1 MNDEQAKRETGGNTA
16 DSQSAPPPATA
27 RETNAHNALST
38 VHASSSENHNPS
50 QPLRRTPSFWQAV
63 FAGCLVVNAAV
74 TSCLLFKQHEV
85 TRQQLVGTQAAIV
98 TLGVSIYPNNALS
111 VLFDHRGVVAARDVR
126 FVFHAV
132 RKTIPD
138 FADIATPISHT
149 VYMATFGQNSF
160 PPGGEYSL
168 PGFTP
173 SVLEAIR
180 RTEQT
185 VMVTG
190 EFTYDNGFGDV
201 QREKVCMY
209 WLSGIPNKAEA
220 EGGANSFY
228 PCDDFYIRM
237 SNVLKAKKE
246 FKVP

>member
-1 MNDEQAKRETGGNTA
+1 MSDEQIGKETGGEIAN
-16 DSQSAPPPATA
+16 SQSTPAPAPAGECNT
-27 RETNAHNALST
+27 HNALGGAQVSST
-38 VHASSSENHNPS
+38 QNHNPS

-74 TSCLLFKQHEV
+74 TSCLLFKQHQV
-85 TRQQLVGTQAAIV
+85 MRQQLVGTQAATV

-111 VLFDHRGVVAARDVR
+111 VLFDYRGVVAARDVR

-138 FADIATPISHT
+138 FADIETPISHT
-149 VYMATFGQNSF
+149 VYMPTLGQNSF
-160 PPGGEYSL
+160 PPGSEYSL

-190 EFTYDNGFGDV
+190 EFSYDNGFGDV
-201 QREKVCMY
+201 QRQNVCMY
-209 WLSGIPNKAEA
+209 WLSGIPNRTEA

-237 SNVLKAKKE
+237 NNVLKAKRE
-246 FKVP
+246 AKVP